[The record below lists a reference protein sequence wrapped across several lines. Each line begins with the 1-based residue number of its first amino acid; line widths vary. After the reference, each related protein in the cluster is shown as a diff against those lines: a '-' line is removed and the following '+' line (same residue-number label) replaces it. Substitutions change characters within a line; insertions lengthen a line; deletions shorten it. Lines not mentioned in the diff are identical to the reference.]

1 MNTLATD
8 GICKHCHKDGSTNFM
23 ECWVC
28 REKYH
33 VIECT
38 LDPMVQTSLLK
49 NQWPNI
55 LNKWTCITFTCP
67 TCKEDFKTKE
77 EAVMSSRVRLLEENS
92 LKSNKQLDEIKE
104 LLTTVLTNQ
113 AQSSDNIET
122 QKAPGKPAEET
133 PTLIVVE
140 KAENEEQTDEENKAL
155 WSEVTKAAI
164 KSKVG
169 VKKSFTNQSG
179 QTVLVCNNEKS
190 KQALLPHVTKAF
202 TNRKINT
209 PKPRLPTISVP
220 FIHGKYE
227 NQELLNVLCQQN
239 EDLGASFDQDN
250 AQVLFTTPMRD
261 REGLHQAVIRVS
273 ENLRKKIK
281 DSGNRLCVGIN
292 SCPVFD
298 RFFIKRCNRC
308 QSFHHFHKDNGGCKK
323 SPVCALCAG
332 SHDTRSCHVD
342 ETQYKCS
349 NCSKANKGQCSHAA
363 NSLDCPSYI
372 AEQDKLKKSI
382 NYYAKN
388 P

>member
-8 GICKHCHKDGSTNFM
+8 GICKHCHKDGSANFM

-77 EAVMSSRVRLLEENS
+77 EAVMSSRVHLLEENS
-92 LKSNKQLDEIKE
+92 LKSNKQLEEIKE

-113 AQSSDNIET
+113 AQSADNIET

-190 KQALLPHVTKAF
+190 KQALLPHVTKA
-202 TNRKINT
+202 
-209 PKPRLPTISVP
+209 LPTGKS
-220 FIHGKYE
+220 IHLNQDCRRYLSHLYME
-227 NQELLNVLCQQN
+227 N
-239 EDLGASFDQDN
+239 
-250 AQVLFTTPMRD
+250 T
-261 REGLHQAVIRVS
+261 
-273 ENLRKKIK
+273 K
-281 DSGNRLCVGIN
+281 
-292 SCPVFD
+292 
-298 RFFIKRCNRC
+298 
-308 QSFHHFHKDNGGCKK
+308 
-323 SPVCALCAG
+323 
-332 SHDTRSCHVD
+332 TRSFSMCCVNRMKISEPVLIRIMHRF
-342 ETQYKCS
+342 CS
-349 NCSKANKGQCSHAA
+349 PH
-363 NSLDCPSYI
+363 P
-372 AEQDKLKKSI
+372 
-382 NYYAKN
+382 
-388 P
+388 